1 MKNENLFAA
10 IGGAEEELLARS
22 EKRVRVNWVKRV
34 SIAACIIM
42 IACAGSYLIIK
53 NMNNTSTAGGPLHII
68 VNDVAYYNS
77 WITVKE
83 CPAGFEYGGI
93 VDAATGDGSNNLLN
107 SKYYISAE
115 IPEWIYVYSS
125 ILSGNEKN
133 MTYIRFATA
142 NVLYK
147 RYIMFNGQLYQSMWS
162 YVAAEDNSD
171 SLWSAFNELES
182 RYGGIEI
189 EKIPEDCV
197 LAGTAHLE
205 ELNRIPKTELGVNF
219 AVYDKSAVYA
229 DPDDSQVLYVSA
241 SWHTATEEEKVETL
255 HNGYDVFVLYTQKN
269 SNPIA

>member
-1 MKNENLFAA
+1 MKNEKLFDA

-22 EKRVRVNWVKRV
+22 EKRVRPIWIKWV
-34 SIAACIIM
+34 SIAACIII

-53 NMNNTSTAGGPLHII
+53 NMNNTNSANGPLHII

-77 WITVKE
+77 WHTVKE

-93 VDAATGDGSNNLLN
+93 VNAANGDGSNYLLN

-125 ILSGNEKN
+125 ILSGNEKY

-142 NVLYK
+142 DVLYK

-162 YVAAEDNSD
+162 YMAAEDNSD
-171 SLWSAFNELES
+171 SLWSTFNDLES
-182 RYGGIEI
+182 RYGTQI

-197 LAGTAHLE
+197 LVGSVHLE
-205 ELNRIPKTELGVNF
+205 ELNRIPQTELGVNF
-219 AVYDKSAVYA
+219 AVYDKAAVYA
-229 DPDDSQVLYVSA
+229 DPNDSQVLYVGT
-241 SWHTATEEEKVETL
+241 SWYTATDEEKVETL
-255 HNGYDVFVLYTQKN
+255 HNGYDVFVLYTQKTAIQSHN
-269 SNPIA
+269 